1 MATQLYEVLEIRQ
14 DASPEEVRK
23 AYKRL
28 ALKTHP
34 DRLPPGS
41 TSADK
46 AAAEEKFRQVNNAYE
61 ILSNEESRKVYDQ
74 FGVFPPPTAEPNAP
88 SSSSRS
94 RRGTRD
100 PFDDPFFSGAG
111 FFGGSPFGTRE
122 GPFGPRGGSFF
133 PDPFAND
140 PFFSRRTRGFTFTD
154 PFELFDAFFGVPR
167 ERSGG
172 SARADPFS
180 GFGGRQDPFGAFGG
194 LFGGMGSSMLALPS
208 AFGNMGSSS
217 GSGSR
222 SYSMMSSGFG
232 SSSGG
237 GWTSESVSTTTV
249 NGVTTTVREKRD
261 AQGNVHRT
269 KIYPDGR
276 EVYTINGVE
285 QKKIDSGENKRKA
298 LEDGPSSRKRGNGG
312 GERGGGSGER
322 GGGDGALPP
331 PARGDSMESSSSSE
345 PYSSRPSSS
354 LHHSHHSHH
363 THHTSSHH
371 RHSGTAK

>member
-46 AAAEEKFRQVNNAYE
+46 AAAEEKFRKVNNAYE
-61 ILSNEESRKVYDQ
+61 ILSNEENRKIYDQ
-74 FGVFPPPTAEPNAP
+74 FGVFPPPTAEPNGP

-111 FFGGSPFGTRE
+111 FFGGSAFGTRE

-172 SARADPFS
+172 SARADPFG

-217 GSGSR
+217 GSGTR

-269 KIYPDGR
+269 KVYPDGR

-285 QKKIDSGENKRKA
+285 QKKISDGEHKRKA
-298 LEDGPSSRKRGNGG
+298 LEDESSSRKRGNGG
-312 GERGGGSGER
+312 GERGSGE
-322 GGGDGALPP
+322 GALPP

-354 LHHSHHSHH
+354 SHLSHR
-363 THHTSSHH
+363 TSSHH

>member
-1 MATQLYEVLEIRQ
+1 
-14 DASPEEVRK
+14 
-23 AYKRL
+23 
-28 ALKTHP
+28 
-34 DRLPPGS
+34 
-41 TSADK
+41 
-46 AAAEEKFRQVNNAYE
+46 
-61 ILSNEESRKVYDQ
+61 
-74 FGVFPPPTAEPNAP
+74 
-88 SSSSRS
+88 
-94 RRGTRD
+94 
-100 PFDDPFFSGAG
+100 

-122 GPFGPRGGSFF
+122 GPFAPRGGSFF
-133 PDPFAND
+133 ADPFAND

-154 PFELFDAFFGVPR
+154 PFELFDAFFGVPHER
-167 ERSGG
+167 ERGPW
-172 SARADPFS
+172 RVDPFS

-208 AFGNMGSSS
+208 ALGTGS

-276 EVYTINGVE
+276 EVYTINGIE

-298 LEDGPSSRKRGNGG
+298 LENGSSSRKRGNGG
-312 GERGGGSGER
+312 GERGSGE
-322 GGGDGALPP
+322 GALPP

-345 PYSSRPSSS
+345 PYSSRPSSP
-354 LHHSHHSHH
+354 
-363 THHTSSHH
+363 SHH
-371 RHSGTAK
+371 RITRTARRPITGIRELPGITIYPTRDRVLYAHPTRTRRADDVHTTRTHFHLQDSSANGVNGIGQCLPSPFPPSPLLSLPPSLPYPLTLPLAPTPFAIPSPPLPLPFAYPFAPLSTTPYRPLTPSPPLRIPTSLSQLPN